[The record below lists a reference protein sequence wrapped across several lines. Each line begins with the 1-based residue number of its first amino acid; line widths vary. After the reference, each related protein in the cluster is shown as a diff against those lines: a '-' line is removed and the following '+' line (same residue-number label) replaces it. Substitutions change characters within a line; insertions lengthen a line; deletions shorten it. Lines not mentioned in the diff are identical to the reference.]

1 VIRTSLRSSLVAF
14 LLFLATFNSAAAV
27 GFRELEVPDPEG
39 PPLKLAVWYP
49 SDAPA
54 APHRLELYDQ
64 TVAADGAIVGS
75 HLPLIVISHGRGGWF
90 GGHHTTAVALADAGF
105 VVAAINHPGD
115 NMSDKSRVDDLATL
129 VERPA
134 DIKRLID
141 FMLDSWANAT
151 RLDRERIGFFGF
163 SMGGYTGL
171 VVIGGNPDFRKD
183 LPGCKGSNFRACEQ
197 LRNGEAPLEQ
207 PTHDARIK
215 AAVIVDPGP
224 GIFFPTASL
233 EAVRVPVQLWSS
245 DPNLSSNYESGCC
258 AVGINRRMPTSPDY
272 HLVSGAIH
280 FSFLPPCSE
289 SEAKIS
295 SRICTDAPGFDRVA
309 FHKEFNA
316 TIFAFLRKHIL
327 GAETP

>member
-1 VIRTSLRSSLVAF
+1 MRL
-14 LLFLATFNSAAAV
+14 LATLLGTALCFATTNVVGAGLQLFDVPADAA
-27 GFRELEVPDPEG
+27 GSQLTG
-39 PPLKLAVWYP
+39 AVWYP
-49 SDAPA
+49 CNGPGHETIVENRVIIGTSDC
-54 APHRLELYDQ
+54 LLS
-64 TVAADGAIVGS
+64 GNK
-75 HLPLIVISHGRGGWF
+75 LPLIVISHGRGGWF

-289 SEAKIS
+289 SEAKES